1 MIAEILSIGTE
12 LIMGQIVNG
21 DAQYLS
27 RELAALGITVHHHT
41 TVGDNPGR
49 IQAALSLALS
59 RADIVITT
67 GGLGP
72 TEDDLSK
79 EIVAEYFGLPMAED
93 ADALAAME
101 RFFVAMHRKMAPNN
115 RRQARFAKGAI
126 ILSNARGTAPGCII
140 EQDGQCVIQLPGPPN
155 ELQGMFEGS
164 VAPYLRGKTVGS
176 ITSRYL
182 RIFGMGESDVA
193 MRVRDHIAAQEA
205 VTIAPYCSTGEVQLR
220 VTARADTP
228 EQARAAI
235 APVEAALLER
245 LGDVVYAV
253 SDTAEDSLAHHTVQA
268 LLRVGRTVAVA
279 ESCTGGMVTAALVDV
294 PGVSAA
300 LLEGRVAYSN
310 AAKVRGLGVST
321 QTLEAHGAV
330 SEETAREMAEGLHS
344 IAGADIAV
352 ATTGIAGPDGG
363 SEEKPVGLV
372 YVAVASPAGTR
383 VQALHLHGSRDRIRK
398 LATLHALNAIRLAAL
413 QVQDAQAEHL
423 HERK

>member
-41 TVGDNPGR
+41 TVGDNPAR
-49 IQAALSLALS
+49 IRAALSLALS

-79 EIVAEYFGLPMAED
+79 EIVAEYFGLQMAED
-93 ADALAAME
+93 AGALAAME
-101 RFFVAMHRKMAPNN
+101 RFFAAMHREMAPNN
-115 RRQARFAKGAI
+115 RRQARFAEGAI
-126 ILSNARGTAPGCII
+126 ILSNARGTAPGCIV
-140 EQDGQCVIQLPGPPN
+140 ERDGKCVIQLPGPPN
-155 ELQGMFEGS
+155 ELQGMFESS
-164 VAPYLRGKTVGS
+164 VEPYVRGKSAGS

-193 MRVRDHIAAQEA
+193 MRVRDLIAAQDA

-220 VTARADTP
+220 VTAKADTP

-235 APVEAALLER
+235 APVEAALLAR

-253 SDTAEDSLAHHTVQA
+253 SDTAEDSLARHTVQA
-268 LLRVGRTVAVA
+268 LLRGGRTVAVA

-300 LLEGRVAYSN
+300 LLEGRIAYSN
-310 AAKVRGLGVST
+310 DAKVRGLGVSPEII
-321 QTLEAHGAV
+321 EAYGAV
-330 SEETAREMAEGLHS
+330 SEQTARQMAEGLRA
-344 IAGADIAV
+344 IAGTDIAV
-352 ATTGIAGPDGG
+352 STTGIAGPDGG

-372 YVAVASPAGTR
+372 YVAVASPAYTR
-383 VQALHLHGSRDRIRK
+383 VQALRLHGNRDRIRT

-413 QVQDAQAEHL
+413 QAQGAQA
-423 HERK
+423 